1 MSTTLATRGRLA
13 VVLAM
18 IIVGGA
24 GCGLSDDGNAGAA
37 DPADASTESS
47 AAAWPR
53 TVTNCGEEVTI
64 EAPPERIVGVEGA
77 AETVMA
83 LGAGD
88 QLAGWFGNDAKSLP
102 DDLRSEAEKSKY
114 LGGSWPSPTL
124 EDVVAP
130 EPDLVVLYGYSE
142 EAGMTKEAFDELGVP
157 TLVLSETCAKGAD
170 STVEG
175 YFGDVETIAHAIGA
189 DEAASGLV
197 ETWRGEIA
205 TATETPVDGEP
216 SVFING
222 NTDPAS
228 PFASGGG
235 SLADDQIRIAGGRNI
250 FGDTD
255 DAFLEPSWEEVATR
269 NPDVIVDGSGGL
281 EESTAALRA
290 YLAGDAALSQMAAVR
305 DDAFLTIE
313 YYDNVPGPRVVDGIV
328 KIAEFLRR

>member
-1 MSTTLATRGRLA
+1 MRPHDTTRGRLA
-13 VVLAM
+13 VALAL
-18 IIVGGA
+18 IIAGGT
-24 GCGLSDDGNAGAA
+24 GCGLVDDGPADAA
-37 DPADASTESS
+37 DPTGSGS
-47 AAAWPR
+47 AEAWPR

-64 EAPPERIVGVEGA
+64 EARPERIVGIEGA

-88 QLAGWFGNDAKSLP
+88 QLAGWFGNEAAALP
-102 DDLRSEAEKSKY
+102 ADLRSEAEQAEH
-114 LGGSWPSPTL
+114 LGGSFPSPTL

-130 EPDLVVLYGYSE
+130 EPDLVILYGYSE
-142 EAGMTKEAFDELGVP
+142 EAGLTQQAFADLGVP
-157 TLVLSETCAKGAD
+157 TLVLSETCADGAD
-170 STVEG
+170 PTVED

-189 DEAASGLV
+189 DEQGEALV
-197 ETWRGEIA
+197 EGWRSEIDQA
-205 TATETPVDGEP
+205 TSTPLEEEV

-222 NTDPAS
+222 NPDPTS

-235 SLADDQIRIAGGRNI
+235 SLADDQIRIAGGVNA

-269 NPDVIVDGSGGL
+269 DPDVIVDGSGGL
-281 EESTAALRA
+281 EESTAALRS
-290 YLAGDAALSQMAAVR
+290 YLSEDPALSRMTAVR